1 MKSPASLLF
10 VLFLFLVAS
19 CQQQTE
25 WQPVFNGKDL
35 DNWDTYL
42 GTPIEGHEELAQK
55 ATPEKV
61 FSVTT
66 LDGQPVIHISGEVN
80 GALATKEAFENYH
93 FHMELK
99 WGDQV
104 YRNRN
109 SGLLYHSYGDFG
121 EALDTWMHSHEMQ
134 MMTGNMGDSYRMGE
148 TYCDIPVIK
157 QAEDR
162 YQFKP
167 GAEKHSF
174 GKDGVSK
181 IARKIKDAEMPI
193 GRWNEIDLY
202 CYDRMTVHVV
212 NGETVLV
219 NYNSGKYENGA
230 VQPLTA
236 GKIQIQSEGGELYL
250 RNMKIRDIDEIP
262 EHILP

>member
-1 MKSPASLLF
+1 MKSPVILLSF
-10 VLFLFLVAS
+10 LFLFALVS
-19 CQQQTE
+19 CQQQSE
-25 WQPVFNGKDL
+25 WQPVFNGKNL

-55 ATPEKV
+55 ATTEKV

-66 LDGQPVIHISGEVN
+66 LEGRNVIHITGEVN
-80 GALATKEAFENYH
+80 GALATQKTFENYH

-121 EALDTWMHSHEMQ
+121 AALDTWMNSHEMQ
-134 MMTGNMGDSYRMGE
+134 MMTSNMGDSYRMGE
-148 TYCDIPVIK
+148 TYCEIPVVK
-157 QAEDR
+157 QEEGR

-167 GAEKHSF
+167 GAEKSSF

-181 IARKIKDAEMPI
+181 IARKIKNAEKPT
-193 GRWNEIDLY
+193 GQWNEIDLY
-202 CYDRMTVHVV
+202 CYDRMAVHVV

-219 NYNSGKYENGA
+219 NYHSGKYENGA
-230 VQPLTA
+230 VQPLTS

-262 EHILP
+262 DHILP